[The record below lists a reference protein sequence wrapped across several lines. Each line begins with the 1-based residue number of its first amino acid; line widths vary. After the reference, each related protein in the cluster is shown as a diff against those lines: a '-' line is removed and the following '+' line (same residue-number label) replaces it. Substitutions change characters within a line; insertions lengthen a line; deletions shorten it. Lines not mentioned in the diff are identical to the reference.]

1 MFMFLY
7 VGVQKQDIK
16 DIDDFNPQTGVWP
29 LVVLVVSGS
38 SFHTATTPLHDT
50 NCNEYIAEAEELWH
64 TVCLIS
70 WHGLYSVPSSDGFFF
85 SSNRC
90 GSRTEGPNGGAKK
103 RWTIPPWSST
113 ILPCY
118 PSIGPKCLP
127 ALGQLPTPCPS
138 IHGWPRPSP
147 VPHPCTR
154 YQGSW
159 DLRRAC
165 SPLTRA
171 TLSWT
176 PLRVW
181 SKACSRW
188 APLPTS
194 VRPASPIRAQWRTT
208 GVLASR
214 HSGWKPKSTFSR
226 WIKPGSTC
234 DVLPGF
240 IMQDDFFQLLPQSTV
255 LLLIFIFVQPTR
267 EDRTLHQRSY
277 IEINMGFIIL
287 KKITCKNIFL
297 VYLHIF
303 FVAAILNQKKLI
315 DLFEWRFYLKLI
327 FLRDNQLKWHFYIWF
342 VWIYENIPFI
352 SQQK

>member
-1 MFMFLY
+1 MNILPKLKNCDTPSVLFYGMACTQFLT
-7 VGVQKQDIK
+7 KMD
-16 DIDDFNPQTGVWP
+16 
-29 LVVLVVSGS
+29 
-38 SFHTATTPLHDT
+38 
-50 NCNEYIAEAEELWH
+50 
-64 TVCLIS
+64 
-70 WHGLYSVPSSDGFFF
+70 FF

-138 IHGWPRPSP
+138 IHGWPHLSP

-171 TLSWT
+171 TLSST

-234 DVLPGF
+234 DRTCRTIFFSCSHKALFYYSFFFLSNLPEKTKHCTKG
-240 IMQDDFFQLLPQSTV
+240 V
-255 LLLIFIFVQPTR
+255 
-267 EDRTLHQRSY
+267 
-277 IEINMGFIIL
+277 IL
-287 KKITCKNIFL
+287 KLTW
-297 VYLHIF
+297 
-303 FVAAILNQKKLI
+303 
-315 DLFEWRFYLKLI
+315 DL
-327 FLRDNQLKWHFYIWF
+327 
-342 VWIYENIPFI
+342 
-352 SQQK
+352 